1 MTTINKYLLRESLI
15 PFLLSLLTITLVLFL
30 QFLIRSFDR
39 FLGKGLDLTIIV
51 EYLFLNLSWIIALSI
66 PMSLLLSSVM
76 TYGRMSEQ
84 NEITALKSAGV
95 NFWSLIR
102 PSLYFGALV
111 GFLLCLFNNFLL
123 PEMNFKARL
132 LAKDIYQ
139 KKPELIIEP
148 GYFFDMI
155 PGYTMIASNIA
166 ENSFSEVKIFS
177 KNNNEYQT
185 TIYANNGNLIS
196 KDNLITINLFN
207 GEMHEIGLK
216 DYNHYRR
223 IKFQKHQMVMTLEN
237 LMLDRNNSG
246 TRSDREMTV
255 PMMNTQIENYHFLI
269 NQSFERINQLQIDS
283 ENFIGDKNS
292 LNSLIENLESNSN
305 TNELINENSIILQLK
320 NEKSLINNYEK
331 NINQFGV
338 EIHKKFSLAVAC
350 LLFVLVGSPLGIMIK
365 KGGISIAAG
374 LSIAFFLVYYILL
387 IWGEQMA
394 DRSLM
399 SPALGMWI
407 PNIFLAISGWIIIKK
422 SESN

>member
-15 PFLLSLLTITLVLFL
+15 PFILSLLTITLVLFL

-39 FLGKGLDLTIIV
+39 FLGKGLDFSIIV
-51 EYLFLNLSWIIALSI
+51 EYLFLNLSWIIALSV

-84 NEITALKSAGV
+84 NEITALKSAGID
-95 NFWSLIR
+95 FWSLIR
-102 PSLYFGALV
+102 PSLYFGTLV
-111 GFLLCLFNNFLL
+111 GLLLCLFNNFLL

-155 PGYTMIASNIA
+155 PGYTMIASNI
-166 ENSFSEVKIFS
+166 EDNSFSEVKIFS

-185 TIYANNGNLIS
+185 TIYANTGNLIS
-196 KDNLITINLFN
+196 KNNLITINLFN

-216 DYNHYRR
+216 DFNYYRR
-223 IKFQKHQMVMTLEN
+223 IKFKEHQMVMTLDN
-237 LMLDRNNSG
+237 LMLDRNNTG

-255 PMMNTQIENYHFLI
+255 SMMKNQIENYHFLI
-269 NQSFERINQLQIDS
+269 NQSFERINQLKIDS
-283 ENFIGDKNS
+283 KNSIVDKNS
-292 LNSLIENLESNSN
+292 LNRLIENLESNSK

-331 NINQFGV
+331 NVNQFGV

-394 DRSLM
+394 DRGLM
-399 SPALGMWI
+399 SPALGMWT
-407 PNIFLAISGWIIIKK
+407 PNIFLAISGWIIINK
-422 SESN
+422 SQSN